1 MPMEQPVL
9 IEVQL
14 TPMTFEVQP
23 AALGW
28 TASPKTSTLNR
39 IRARAR
45 AFRPL

>member
-1 MPMEQPVL
+1 MEQPLL

-14 TPMTFEVQP
+14 KPIYEVQP

-28 TASPKTSTLNR
+28 TASPKTSSLNR
-39 IRARAR
+39 IRSFAR